1 MEQFRTYSPE
11 DIILTNLN
19 ETAERHAS
27 LFEQE
32 LAHISELVREWTQS
46 IPKNEDLIPSLP
58 DVGLEEVSTDREN
71 HLAQSFDILQKL
83 ESIHTV
89 EKNILLSREI
99 TQQISCES
107 VDLIQ
112 MLLSESDA
120 KEPVQSPYIH
130 YQKNSFTDTAY
141 LRFAKLFQAPRARYT
156 HSYQSSCEDVFNGLC
171 EYCILPLE
179 NTAEGR
185 MVGFLKLIDS
195 YSLKL
200 IATCDIF
207 GSDMTKSTT
216 FALLGKQIEPM
227 NGKNQSD
234 PLYFE
239 LVCQIEENSI
249 PTEWLTAAT
258 LSDLHITRLHTIPD
272 GKNDGKNV
280 CHAVFSVPSVTA
292 LATFLIYLSIK
303 APQFLPI
310 GLYPHLSF
318 QK

>member
-11 DIILTNLN
+11 DIILTNLG
-19 ETAERHAS
+19 ESAERHAA

-58 DVGLEEVSTDREN
+58 DVGLESVCLDREN
-71 HLAQSFDILQKL
+71 HLAQSFDILQRL
-83 ESIHTV
+83 ESLHTV

-99 TQQISCES
+99 TQRISSES

-112 MLLSESDA
+112 MLISESEA
-120 KEPVQSPYIH
+120 KEPIQNPYIH

-141 LRFAKLFQAPRARYT
+141 LRFAKPFQAPRARYT
-156 HSYQSSCEDVFNGLC
+156 HSSQSSCEDVFNGLC

-200 IATCDIF
+200 IATCDVF
-207 GSDMTKSTT
+207 GLDMTKATT

-227 NGKNQSD
+227 ICKSQSD

-239 LVCQIEENSI
+239 LVCQIEENAF

-272 GKNDGKNV
+272 GKNEGGNV
-280 CHAVFSVPSVTA
+280 CHAVFSVPSATA